1 MLESN
6 YVQIEEMI
14 LFQKLKQGFTPKRL
28 SIMTSV
34 FILLIPVFFVSYT
47 FYKSLSQGVEN
58 ENFDDKYAKRVKE
71 LQIEVSKEDPLDR

>member
-1 MLESN
+1 
-6 YVQIEEMI
+6 MI

-34 FILLIPVFFVSYT
+34 LLLLIPVFFVSYT